1 MNESKHYQPQ
11 GLEDRW
17 YARWMQSGCFK
28 SQPDEREAYTVV
40 IPPPNVTGVLHL
52 GHMLNNTIQD
62 MLVRKARMQGKNA
75 CWVPGT
81 DHASIATE
89 TKVVHHLAEQGLEKN
104 QIGREAFLEH
114 AWAWKEKYGGIILSQ
129 LRKLGA
135 SLDWEK
141 EAFTM
146 SPSLSR
152 AVIDAFVHLY
162 RDGLIYR
169 GTRMVNW
176 DPVGQTALAD
186 DEVIFKEVASQMV
199 YIRYPI
205 VGSSEYL
212 TVATVRPET
221 IMADAAVCVHPDDE
235 RYQRWIGHVV
245 RIPLLG
251 KEIPIIADPYV
262 DPQFGTGCL
271 KITPAHDPNDHA
283 LGIQHGLPILDILDP
298 QGRLNE
304 SAGILV
310 GMDRMEARRAIL
322 PMLEAEGALEKVEEY
337 RSSVGHSERTHA
349 VVEPRL
355 SLQWFVKMSDMAQP
369 ALDAVVQGEV
379 RLFPDKFLGTYRHW
393 MENCRDWC
401 ISRQLWWG
409 HRIPAWYS
417 PDGQTWVAA
426 TVQEAAAQTGG
437 LWSESDLRQ
446 DEDVLDTWFSSWLWP
461 MSVFES
467 DFIGRDRAF
476 LAQSPLAYYYPTA
489 VLVTGPDILFFWVA
503 RMIMAGQKFLGQVPF
518 RDVYLTGIVRDK
530 QGRKMSKSL
539 GNSPDPLDLIEKYG
553 ADSLRMGLL
562 FSSPAGNDLLFDE
575 NQLEQGRHFANKVW
589 NAYRLLLSWHEQG
602 TETADAHVV
611 DHPAVVWFEQRL
623 AQALEEIENAYASYR
638 LSEVIRLIYKL
649 VWDDYCSW
657 YLEMIKP
664 VSGSQ
669 LPRTLLEKS
678 AEFYRDLLA
687 LLHPVMPF
695 VTEELFHL
703 IRDFRNPEAL
713 QKEHEFLCLSTY
725 PSQRP
730 YDTDYLK
737 KAGVVLDLVVALR
750 NYKGSHQLPL
760 RHPLTVAPG
769 EDLDFLSDFEPILQ
783 RLTNS
788 SLVRGNTSSHD
799 GAWSALLC
807 GAYKVMVNPGIVINT
822 EGAVEQIQKDLAY
835 QESFLAMV
843 RQKLQNTAF
852 VSKAPAKVL
861 EIERKKEADALHK
874 IQALQEELNRLGGNA
889 SAPHH

>member
-1 MNESKHYQPQ
+1 
-11 GLEDRW
+11 
-17 YARWMQSGCFK
+17 
-28 SQPDEREAYTVV
+28 
-40 IPPPNVTGVLHL
+40 
-52 GHMLNNTIQD
+52 
-62 MLVRKARMQGKNA
+62 
-75 CWVPGT
+75 
-81 DHASIATE
+81 
-89 TKVVHHLAEQGLEKN
+89 
-104 QIGREAFLEH
+104 
-114 AWAWKEKYGGIILSQ
+114 
-129 LRKLGA
+129 
-135 SLDWEK
+135 
-141 EAFTM
+141 
-146 SPSLSR
+146 
-152 AVIDAFVHLY
+152 
-162 RDGLIYR
+162 
-169 GTRMVNW
+169 
-176 DPVGQTALAD
+176 
-186 DEVIFKEVASQMV
+186 
-199 YIRYPI
+199 
-205 VGSSEYL
+205 
-212 TVATVRPET
+212 
-221 IMADAAVCVHPDDE
+221 
-235 RYQRWIGHVV
+235 
-245 RIPLLG
+245 
-251 KEIPIIADPYV
+251 
-262 DPQFGTGCL
+262 
-271 KITPAHDPNDHA
+271 
-283 LGIQHGLPILDILDP
+283 
-298 QGRLNE
+298 
-304 SAGILV
+304 
-310 GMDRMEARRAIL
+310 
-322 PMLEAEGALEKVEEY
+322 
-337 RSSVGHSERTHA
+337 
-349 VVEPRL
+349 
-355 SLQWFVKMSDMAQP
+355 
-369 ALDAVVQGEV
+369 
-379 RLFPDKFLGTYRHW
+379 
-393 MENCRDWC
+393 
-401 ISRQLWWG
+401 
-409 HRIPAWYS
+409 
-417 PDGQTWVAA
+417 
-426 TVQEAAAQTGG
+426 
-437 LWSESDLRQ
+437 
-446 DEDVLDTWFSSWLWP
+446 
-461 MSVFES
+461 
-467 DFIGRDRAF
+467 
-476 LAQSPLAYYYPTA
+476 
-489 VLVTGPDILFFWVA
+489 
-503 RMIMAGQKFLGQVPF
+503 
-518 RDVYLTGIVRDK
+518 
-530 QGRKMSKSL
+530 
-539 GNSPDPLDLIEKYG
+539 
-553 ADSLRMGLL
+553 MGLL

-730 YDTDYLK
+730 YDNDYLK
-737 KAGVVLDLVVALR
+737 KVGVVLDLVVALR

-788 SLVRGNTSSHD
+788 SLVHGNESSHD

-822 EGAVEQIQKDLAY
+822 EGALEQIQKDLAY

>member
-1 MNESKHYQPQ
+1 MNESKQYQPR

-17 YARWMQSGCFK
+17 YERWTQSGCFRSK
-28 SQPDEREAYTVV
+28 PDDRDAYTVV

-89 TKVVHHLAEQGLEKN
+89 TKVVQHLAEKGLDKHS
-104 QIGREAFLEH
+104 IGREAFLEH

-135 SLDWEK
+135 SLDWDR

-146 SPSLSR
+146 SPELSR
-152 AVIDAFVHLY
+152 TVVDAFVQLY
-162 RDGLIYR
+162 REGLIYR

-176 DPVGQTALAD
+176 DPLGQTALAD
-186 DEVIFKEVASQMV
+186 DEVIFKEVASKMV
-199 YIRYPI
+199 YIRYPV
-205 VGSSEYL
+205 VGCDASL

-221 IMADAAVCVHPDDE
+221 IMADAAICVHPDDE
-235 RYQRWIGHVV
+235 RYRHLVGQSV
-245 RIPLLG
+245 RIPLIG

-262 DPQFGTGCL
+262 DPDFGTGCL
-271 KITPAHDPNDHA
+271 KITPAHDPNDHE
-283 LGIQHGLPILDILDP
+283 LGLKHRLPCLDILDV

-304 SAGILV
+304 QATILV

-322 PMLEAEGALEKVEEY
+322 PLLEAEGALEKVEDY
-337 RSSVGHSERTHA
+337 TSSVGHSERSNA

-355 SLQWFVKMSDMAQP
+355 SLQWFVKMKDMAAP
-369 ALDAVVQGEV
+369 ALEAVLGGEV
-379 RLFPDKFLGTYRHW
+379 RLFPDKFMGTYRHW

-417 PDGQTWVAA
+417 PDGSTWVAA
-426 TVQEAAAQTGG
+426 TVQEAASQTEGK
-437 LWSESDLRQ
+437 WSPSDLRQ

-467 DFIGRDRAF
+467 DFINP
-476 LAQSPLAYYYPTA
+476 SPTKPSTGELAYYYPTA

-518 RDVYLTGIVRDK
+518 KDVYLTGIVRDK

-539 GNSPDPLDLIEKYG
+539 GNSPDPLDLIEQYG

-575 NQLEQGRHFANKVW
+575 TQLEQGRHFANKLW

-602 TETADAHVV
+602 PDESTTTQTAG
-611 DHPAVVWFEQRL
+611 PAMKWFGQRL
-623 AQALEEIENAYASYR
+623 GQALDEIENAYQSYR

-649 VWDDYCSW
+649 VWDDFCSW

-664 VSGSQ
+664 EYGTRIHRSV
-669 LPRTLLEKS
+669 LEQS

-687 LLHPVMPF
+687 LLHPIMPF
-695 VTEELFHL
+695 VTEELFH
-703 IRDFRNPEAL
+703 RMKDFRNPQNLRNE
-713 QKEHEFLCLSTY
+713 KEFLCLSDY
-725 PSQRP
+725 PKARP
-730 YDTDYLK
+730 FDKAYLNQ
-737 KAGVVLDLVVALR
+737 ASMVLELVVALR
-750 NYKGSHQLPL
+750 NFKGSNQLGV
-760 RHPLTVAPG
+760 RHPLTLTRG
-769 EDLDFLSDFEPILQ
+769 EDAVFLDDFEPILQ
-783 RLTNS
+783 RLTYTRIS
-788 SLVRGNTSSHD
+788 SDSKD
-799 GAWSALLC
+799 GTQGHQSALLC
-807 GAYKVMVNPGIVINT
+807 GSHKVMVNPGVILNT
-822 EGAVEQIQKDLAY
+822 EAAMEQLKKDLEY
-835 QESFLAMV
+835 QQNFLAMV

-852 VSKAPAKVL
+852 VSKAPPKVL
-861 EIERKKEADALHK
+861 DLENKKEADALNK
-874 IQALQEELNRLGGNA
+874 IRALQEEMARLSGTSNE
-889 SAPHH
+889 PLH